1 MRDLPYHPNL
11 RHLRRQARD
20 PQREAGYPLHVAQR
34 AVASSYGFSDWAE
47 LKRTIEA
54 GATVLDW
61 AGRLLGKYEF
71 EGLRDRGLTPPPSAI
86 VDALRHPNP
95 RVRFE
100 CLGLLDH
107 LAEEESVPAMIA
119 ATSDPVPRVRRM
131 AVHALGCQGCKLSSL
146 CADLNAVF
154 LPIAENDPAWRVRQ
168 EAVISIAQ
176 QEATDRSRATL
187 RKLASADPHPTVR
200 KQARWALGLQED
212 GTWSYGLRQRPG
224 ALADS
229 RDLSH

>member
-11 RHLRRQARD
+11 RHLRRQAREL
-20 PQREAGYPLHVAQR
+20 QREAGYPLHVAQR
-34 AVASSYGFSDWAE
+34 AVASSYGFSDWTE

-71 EGLRDRGLTPPPSAI
+71 EGLRDRGLNPPPSAI

-95 RVRFE
+95 RVRYE

-119 ATSDPVPRVRRM
+119 ATSDSVPRVRRM
-131 AVHALGCQGCKLSSL
+131 AVHALGCQGCKQSSL

-154 LPIAENDPAWRVRQ
+154 LPIAEHDPAWKVRR
-168 EAVISIAQ
+168 EAVISIVQ
-176 QEATDRSRATL
+176 QEASERSRATL
-187 RKLASADPHPTVR
+187 RKLAAADPHATVR
-200 KQARWALGLQED
+200 KQARWALGLQERGMRTD
-212 GTWSYGLRQRPG
+212 
-224 ALADS
+224 
-229 RDLSH
+229 

>member
-11 RHLRRQARD
+11 RHLRRQAREL
-20 PQREAGYPLHVAQR
+20 QREAGYPLHVAQR
-34 AVASSYGFSDWAE
+34 AVATSYGFSDWAE

-95 RVRFE
+95 RVRYE

-119 ATSDPVPRVRRM
+119 ATSDSVPRVRRM
-131 AVHALGCQGCKLSSL
+131 AVHALGCQGCKQSSL

-154 LPIAENDPAWRVRQ
+154 LPIAEHDPAWKVRR
-168 EAVISIAQ
+168 EAVISIVQ
-176 QEATDRSRATL
+176 QDASERSRATL
-187 RKLASADPHPTVR
+187 RKLAAADPHATVR
-200 KQARWALGLQED
+200 KQACWALGLQERGMRTD
-212 GTWSYGLRQRPG
+212 
-224 ALADS
+224 
-229 RDLSH
+229 

>member
-11 RHLRRQARD
+11 RHLRRQAREL
-20 PQREAGYPLHVAQR
+20 QREAGYPLHVAQR
-34 AVASSYGFSDWAE
+34 AVATSYGFSDWAE

-95 RVRFE
+95 RVRYE

-131 AVHALGCQGCKLSSL
+131 AVHALGCQGCKQSSL
-146 CADLNAVF
+146 WADLNAVF
-154 LPIAENDPAWRVRQ
+154 LPIAEHDPVWKVRR
-168 EAVISIAQ
+168 EAVISIVQ
-176 QEATDRSRATL
+176 QEASERSRATL
-187 RKLASADPHPTVR
+187 RKLAAADPHATVR
-200 KQARWALGLQED
+200 KQALWALGLQERGMRTD
-212 GTWSYGLRQRPG
+212 
-224 ALADS
+224 
-229 RDLSH
+229 

>member
-11 RHLRRQARD
+11 RHLRRQAREL
-20 PQREAGYPLHVAQR
+20 QREEGYPLHVAQR
-34 AVASSYGFSDWAE
+34 AVASSYGFSDWTE

-71 EGLRDRGLTPPPSAI
+71 EGLRDRGLNPPPSAI

-95 RVRFE
+95 RVRYE

-119 ATSDPVPRVRRM
+119 ATSDSVPRVRRM
-131 AVHALGCQGCKLSSL
+131 AVHALGCQGCKQSSL

-154 LPIAENDPAWRVRQ
+154 LPIAEHDPVWKVRR
-168 EAVISIAQ
+168 EAVISIVQ
-176 QEATDRSRATL
+176 QEASERSRATL
-187 RKLASADPHPTVR
+187 RKLAAADPHATVR
-200 KQARWALGLQED
+200 KQARWALGLQERWMRTD
-212 GTWSYGLRQRPG
+212 
-224 ALADS
+224 
-229 RDLSH
+229 

>member
-11 RHLRRQARD
+11 RHLRRQAREL
-20 PQREAGYPLHVAQR
+20 QREEGYPLHVAQR
-34 AVASSYGFSDWAE
+34 AVASSYGFSDWTE

-71 EGLRDRGLTPPPSAI
+71 EGLRDRGLNPPPSAI

-95 RVRFE
+95 RVRYE

-119 ATSDPVPRVRRM
+119 ATSDSVPRVRRM
-131 AVHALGCQGCKLSSL
+131 AVHALGCQGCKQSSL

-154 LPIAENDPAWRVRQ
+154 LPIAEHDPAWKVRR
-168 EAVISIAQ
+168 EAVISIVQ
-176 QEATDRSRATL
+176 QEASERSRATL
-187 RKLASADPHPTVR
+187 RKLAAADPHATVR
-200 KQARWALGLQED
+200 KQARWALGLQERGMRTD
-212 GTWSYGLRQRPG
+212 
-224 ALADS
+224 
-229 RDLSH
+229 

>member
-11 RHLRRQARD
+11 RHLRRQAREL
-20 PQREAGYPLHVAQR
+20 QREAGYPLHVAQR
-34 AVASSYGFSDWAE
+34 AVATSYGFSDWAE

-95 RVRFE
+95 RVRYE

-119 ATSDPVPRVRRM
+119 ATSDSVPRVRRM
-131 AVHALGCQGCKLSSL
+131 AVHALGCQGCKQSSL
-146 CADLNAVF
+146 CANLNAVF
-154 LPIAENDPAWRVRQ
+154 LPIAEHDPAWKVRR
-168 EAVISIAQ
+168 EAVISIVQ
-176 QEATDRSRATL
+176 QEASERSRATL
-187 RKLASADPHPTVR
+187 RKLAAADPHATVR
-200 KQARWALGLQED
+200 KQALWALGLQERGMRTD
-212 GTWSYGLRQRPG
+212 
-224 ALADS
+224 
-229 RDLSH
+229 

>member
-11 RHLRRQARD
+11 RHLRRQAREL
-20 PQREAGYPLHVAQR
+20 QRELGYPLHVAQR
-34 AVASSYGFSDWAE
+34 AVASSYGFSDWTE

-95 RVRFE
+95 RVRYE

-119 ATSDPVPRVRRM
+119 ATSDSVPRVRRM
-131 AVHALGCQGCKLSSL
+131 AVHALGCQGCKQSSL

-154 LPIAENDPAWRVRQ
+154 LPIAEHDPAWKVRR
-168 EAVISIAQ
+168 EAVTSIAQ
-176 QEATDRSRATL
+176 QDASERSRATL
-187 RKLASADPHPTVR
+187 RKLAAADPHATVR
-200 KQARWALGLQED
+200 KQARWALGLQERGMRTD
-212 GTWSYGLRQRPG
+212 
-224 ALADS
+224 
-229 RDLSH
+229 